1 MRSLQRFVLTA
12 ALPMFAG
19 SLLACET
26 SLPLKGAESIK
37 TCDPHAAGCTPA
49 AKLVYK
55 YTEAM
60 PEDPKLFTIALQSSP
75 WRFYDPQM
83 RILTPEEV
91 AAMIKAH
98 WKQGMEKVVLF
109 ASWTG
114 VAPEHGGKSLAQ
126 KLSDALDGF
135 PVSGMDGFLW
145 MAKDGST
152 RTTHQAYSMKQG
164 RGLYMATEGDEVFV
178 PLVAGWFVEVED
190 KIVEKHDAD
199 ALMRAGAGWDIY
211 SLCPDHALK
220 TFEAAAKMSNPI
232 AAYNAALMRLE
243 RNGEGDMDAAKA
255 LLAQAAVAGDAKA
268 QEKLRKLKST
278 TSQ

>member
-1 MRSLQRFVLTA
+1 MLTA
-12 ALPMFAG
+12 LFAISAG
-19 SLLACET
+19 SLACET

-37 TCDPHAAGCTPA
+37 TCDPQATGCTPA
-49 AKLVYK
+49 AKLVAR
-55 YTEAM
+55 YTEAT

-75 WRFYDPQM
+75 WRFYDQDM
-83 RILTPEEV
+83 RILTPEEL
-91 AAMIKAH
+91 AGMIKAH
-98 WKQGMEKVVLF
+98 WKQGMEKVVLL

-114 VAPEHGGKSLAQ
+114 VSPDLGSKSLAQ
-126 KLSDALDGF
+126 KLSDALGGF

-164 RGLYMATEGDEVFV
+164 RGLYMVTEGDEVFL

-190 KIVEKHDAD
+190 KIAQKQDAD

-220 TFEAAAKMSNPI
+220 TFEAAARMSNSI

-243 RNGEGDMDAAKA
+243 RNGEGDVAAAKA
-255 LLAQAAVAGDAKA
+255 LLAQAAAAGDAKA
-268 QEKLRKLKST
+268 RKKLRELKST